1 MIFRNKDSEDSI
13 FYRMHFSDWF
23 VIIIAALLTAAA
35 VYLLVT
41 PEDFGAK
48 LAKAAKVMTTPSEPQ
63 QQATP
68 GETPAMIFKD
78 DKKK

>member
-23 VIIIAALLTAAA
+23 VIIIAAMMTAVA

-48 LAKAAKVMTTPSEPQ
+48 FAKAAKVMTTPQAQ
-63 QQATP
+63 QTTP
-68 GETPAMIFKD
+68 GEAPAMIFKD

>member
-1 MIFRNKDSEDSI
+1 MIFRNKDPEDSI

-23 VIIIAALLTAAA
+23 VIIIAAVMTAVA

-48 LAKAAKVMTTPSEPQ
+48 FAKAAKVMTTPSQPQ
-63 QQATP
+63 QVTP

>member
-1 MIFRNKDSEDSI
+1 MIFRNKDSENSI
-13 FYRMHFSDWF
+13 FYRMHFSDYF
-23 VIIIAALLTAAA
+23 VILIAAMLTAVA

-48 LAKAAKVMTTPSEPQ
+48 FAKAAKVMTAPSQPAQ
-63 QQATP
+63 QTTP